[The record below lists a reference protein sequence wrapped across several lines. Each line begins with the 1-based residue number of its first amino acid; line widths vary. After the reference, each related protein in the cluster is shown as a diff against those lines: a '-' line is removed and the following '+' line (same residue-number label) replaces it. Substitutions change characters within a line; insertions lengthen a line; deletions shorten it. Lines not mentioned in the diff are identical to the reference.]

1 MLAFEDYEEALGRLT
16 TDVDIALTARA
27 LGDQPQHTSSRT
39 SATTMARKVGLAT
52 RIGSFQG
59 SSVVD
64 SKAPRPCFHHNYQP
78 TRVPFGM
85 RSSGRSMDLERRR

>member
-1 MLAFEDYEEALGRLT
+1 MLAFKDYEEALGSLT

-27 LGDQPQHTSSRT
+27 LGDHSPSTSSRT